1 MVKPRFAANIKKK
14 GKEMKRISLI
24 VAMAIVLLV
33 VLLTVVLSG
42 CYDSTK
48 KEGDLQKRTS
58 LTVRD
63 DGTFVILQLTDLH
76 LTGNGSYNKDRQTL
90 RWVEEALDEV
100 KPDLVEVTGDAMGG
114 APPARDKALLALAN
128 IFEERQV
135 YWAYTFGNHDGEHV
149 EGADGGDGHLRH
161 LRGLPLL
168 QVCRKGQQVNKKRG
182 QGRDIRP
189 FLYFLRKVAAL
200 FRRFRAR
207 EKGSRFRRV
216 FAKKALPRG
225 ADIYADMAKARRL

>member
-1 MVKPRFAANIKKK
+1 MVKPRFTANIKKK

-58 LTVRD
+58 LTVR
-63 DGTFVILQLTDLH
+63 
-76 LTGNGSYNKDRQTL
+76 
-90 RWVEEALDEV
+90 
-100 KPDLVEVTGDAMGG
+100 
-114 APPARDKALLALAN
+114 
-128 IFEERQV
+128 
-135 YWAYTFGNHDGEHV
+135 
-149 EGADGGDGHLRH
+149 GDGHLRH

-168 QVCRKGQQVNKKRG
+168 QVCRKGQQVSKKRG

-189 FLYFLRKVAAL
+189 FLF
-200 FRRFRAR
+200 F
-207 EKGSRFRRV
+207 S
-216 FAKKALPRG
+216 AK
-225 ADIYADMAKARRL
+225 

>member
-1 MVKPRFAANIKKK
+1 MVKPRFAANIKEK

-63 DGTFVILQLTDLH
+63 DG
-76 LTGNGSYNKDRQTL
+76 
-90 RWVEEALDEV
+90 
-100 KPDLVEVTGDAMGG
+100 
-114 APPARDKALLALAN
+114 
-128 IFEERQV
+128 
-135 YWAYTFGNHDGEHV
+135 
-149 EGADGGDGHLRH
+149 HLRH

-168 QVCRKGQQVNKKRG
+168 QVCRKGQQVSKKRG

-207 EKGSRFRRV
+207 KKSCRFRR
-216 FAKKALPRG
+216 FFFERKA
-225 ADIYADMAKARRL
+225 AARRGHLRRYGKAAQFIVTRQDMQQSIDFCAYVCYNSRIGGVFLFPDGIRR